1 MKRTLLT
8 TSSGIS
14 APRAS
19 ARGGFAARASTS
31 AAASASTPR
40 RRSHEKVLFR
50 RHLAV
55 APARAPTAT
64 TRRRLVCVAVI
75 NNDRPADRSADES
88 FADESFAD
96 ESSDA
101 PRLSRDARPRGFD
114 VSDEFI
120 IGVDELG
127 VGIRGDA
134 RFRRRSEARD
144 AYWREQA
151 QELEQAL
158 AASGDSETQVL
169 ISEGGRLFLRSD
181 EKTAFGRRRGAD
193 SSRSSVAA
201 ASTREKAAIDESAAR
216 RVARTRGEDEDA
228 SSEDASDEDASSTWT
243 WRERFAL
250 LAQIS
255 ALGLPALV
263 NSCVEPLLSSAETAC
278 AAKMGTVYL
287 AALAPSSSLFAFAAE
302 MCFAMSVVVT
312 TAVAKAAAKATKARE
327 ALLAAPGEKDGFSE
341 KDGFLEFSETRAR
354 LAADAAAAAATTRRV
369 ATAATTTSFFVG
381 AVLAIGFAAL
391 ADPLL
396 HVMHVPPE
404 TAPIV
409 RAYVATRALGLPF
422 FAASNA
428 AEGVHIGHGDGVA
441 PMAAW
446 TCTGAGTMAALLV
459 FAHPA
464 ALGWG
469 LPGAA
474 AAIAAG
480 QIATAAW
487 FARGMRTRGWLSS
500 SADTSGVGIT
510 SLGPIANAV
519 ALACRDALDVLRRTN
534 MANEIGWMFLG
545 AVSRMGTYAILTAS
559 ASALG
564 VVPGATHKVA
574 LEIFWLL
581 SFLTEPIF
589 TACNALLPREL
600 ARGKIHAARRL
611 RDALVAAAAALGG
624 ALACAGGA
632 LANLGVFSDDPAVAA
647 ALKAVA
653 APLAASLG
661 LAATAY
667 GVEGTIIGCGQVGY
681 LGRTHCRDFF
691 VVAATL
697 WARQRWFPSD
707 AVSGGLAG
715 TWWLLAGF
723 QGLRICQ
730 HWFHLWRNKPFLTYG
745 AEDGV
750 RAPDGDARAEARG
763 RDEGREGLALA

>member
-1 MKRTLLT
+1 MR
-8 TSSGIS
+8 
-14 APRAS
+14 
-19 ARGGFAARASTS
+19 
-31 AAASASTPR
+31 
-40 RRSHEKVLFR
+40 
-50 RHLAV
+50 
-55 APARAPTAT
+55 
-64 TRRRLVCVAVI
+64 VAVI

-88 FADESFAD
+88 FADDAFAD
-96 ESSDA
+96 GAFDA
-101 PRLSRDARPRGFD
+101 PRVSRDARPRGSD
-114 VSDEFI
+114 APDEFI

-151 QELEQAL
+151 RELEQAL
-158 AASGDSETQVL
+158 AASGDAESQVL
-169 ISEGGRLFLRSD
+169 LSEGGRLFLRAPD
-181 EKTAFGRRRGAD
+181 EETATEARRDETGEGGAND
-193 SSRSSVAA
+193 KKNATVRASRDENAAKNASVA
-201 ASTREKAAIDESAAR
+201 STN
-216 RVARTRGEDEDA
+216 
-228 SSEDASDEDASSTWT
+228 WT
-243 WRERFAL
+243 WREGFAL
-250 LAQIS
+250 LVQIS

-312 TAVAKAAAKATKARE
+312 TAVAKAAAKAAKARE
-327 ALLAAPGEKDGFSE
+327 ALGAKAAGGT
-341 KDGFLEFSETRAR
+341 GTRARADAAEAR
-354 LAADAAAAAATTRRV
+354 LAADAAAAAARRV

-381 AVLAIGFAAL
+381 AALAVGLAAL

-396 HVMHVPPE
+396 RVMHVPPE

-409 RAYVATRALGLPF
+409 RTYVATRALGLPF

-428 AEGVHIGHGDGVA
+428 AEGVHIGRGDGVA

-446 TCTGAGTMAALLV
+446 TCTGAVSASLLLL

-464 ALGWG
+464 ALDWG

-474 AAIAAG
+474 AAIALG

-487 FARGMRTRGWLSS
+487 FARGMSRRGWLSRS
-500 SADTSGVGIT
+500 TDGPAGRGSDVESVRAGGV
-510 SLGPIANAV
+510 PRARAP
-519 ALACRDALDVLRRTN
+519 LATLRDALDVLRRTN

-559 ASALG
+559 ASKLG

-589 TACNALLPREL
+589 TACNAMLPREL
-600 ARGKIHAARRL
+600 AQGKIHAARRL
-611 RDALVAAAAALGG
+611 RDALVVTATAVGL

-647 ALKAVA
+647 ALKSLA

-691 VVAATL
+691 VVSFLL
-697 WARQRWFPSD
+697 WAREAAFPGG
-707 AVSGGLAG
+707 GGLAG

-730 HWFHLWRNKPFLTYG
+730 HWVHLRWNKPFLTYG
-745 AEDGV
+745 AEPEQ
-750 RAPDGDARAEARG
+750 APEAQRAEGHA
-763 RDEGREGLALA
+763 REGGSEGFALA

>member
-1 MKRTLLT
+1 MLT

-31 AAASASTPR
+31 SAASASTPR

-75 NNDRPADRSADES
+75 NNDRPADRS
-88 FADESFAD
+88 ADESFAD

-181 EKTAFGRRRGAD
+181 EKTAFGRRGAD
-193 SSRSSVAA
+193 SSRF
-201 ASTREKAAIDESAAR
+201 DESAAR

-228 SSEDASDEDASSTWT
+228 SSEDASDEDTSDTSSTWT

-327 ALLAAPGEKDGFSE
+327 ALLAAPPSEAALSEKAAFSE
-341 KDGFLEFSETRAR
+341 KDPFQKDPKRAR

-381 AVLAIGFAAL
+381 AVLAVGLAAL

-396 HVMHVPPE
+396 RVMHVPPE

-446 TCTGAGTMAALLV
+446 TCTGAVTMAALLV

-487 FARGMRTRGWLSS
+487 FARGMRLRGWLSS

-510 SLGPIANAV
+510 SLGTLANAA

-600 ARGKIHAARRL
+600 ARGKIRAARRL

-697 WARQRWFPSD
+697 WARQHWFPSD
-707 AVSGGLAG
+707 AVAGGLAG

-745 AEDGV
+745 AEDGE
-750 RAPDGDARAEARG
+750 RAPDGDAREEARG

>member
-1 MKRTLLT
+1 M
-8 TSSGIS
+8 
-14 APRAS
+14 
-19 ARGGFAARASTS
+19 
-31 AAASASTPR
+31 
-40 RRSHEKVLFR
+40 
-50 RHLAV
+50 
-55 APARAPTAT
+55 
-64 TRRRLVCVAVI
+64 CVAVI

-327 ALLAAPGEKDGFSE
+327 ALLAAPGAALPEKATFSE
-341 KDGFLEFSETRAR
+341 KDGDPKRAR

-487 FARGMRTRGWLSS
+487 FARGMRLRGWLSF

-510 SLGPIANAV
+510 SLGTLVNAA

-545 AVSRMGTYAILTAS
+545 AVSRMGSYAILTAS

-600 ARGKIHAARRL
+600 ARGKIRAARRL

-697 WARQRWFPSD
+697 WARQHWFPSD
-707 AVSGGLAG
+707 AVAGGLAG

-745 AEDGV
+745 AEDGE
-750 RAPDGDARAEARG
+750 RASDDDAREEAWG